1 MANEEALKGEASVS
15 AELVNDAV
23 RDKRR
28 RSKHSFT
35 GILINLLSLVY
46 SYVHNHFALYTFNL
60 RSELPPVS
68 FFPAPVA
75 PLSLPLGDRSA
86 ALRSIPSPLR
96 SPPPSAHSSHSWEMR
111 RRRSA
116 ALDVRSRQIA
126 SR

>member
-35 GILINLLSLVY
+35 GILINLLSLVH
-46 SYVHNHFALYTFNL
+46 SYVHDHFALYTFNPW
-60 RSELPPVS
+60 SELPSVL

-75 PLSLPLGDRSA
+75 PLSLPSGDRSA
-86 ALRSIPSPLR
+86 ALRSIPGPLR
-96 SPPPSAHSSHSWEMR
+96 SLPPSALLPSYKDF
-111 RRRSA
+111 SA
-116 ALDVRSRQIA
+116 
-126 SR
+126 